1 MISPTHLA
9 LLCHSKGEEE
19 GQRLFVVYNFILVLV
34 PSVWCWCEALQCS
47 VVAQRGLSPPA
58 ANTEPASVAHKILM
72 IIILV
77 YTLHHCHYTAGQNT
91 TIFIKL
97 SSREPLNICCGV
109 VSCSLLM

>member
-1 MISPTHLA
+1 MISTTHLA
-9 LLCHSKGEEE
+9 LPCHSEGEEGE
-19 GQRLFVVYNFILVLV
+19 EGGQRLFVVYNFILGLV

-77 YTLHHCHYTAGQNT
+77 
-91 TIFIKL
+91 
-97 SSREPLNICCGV
+97 
-109 VSCSLLM
+109 